1 MLTPS
6 KPGDSGSAALRL
18 LRHQHTR
25 LKEALAIL
33 VSASQRPPDAL
44 IEALNGVEA
53 EIDRA
58 VNLMANDHIELLQ
71 LRAISKT
78 WGMINSSLDLQTVI
92 TEAMQQIIE
101 LTGAERGYILWRK
114 PDSEA
119 LEFRVACSIEND
131 PSDKSFEI
139 SRTIVNRV
147 IETAEPLLTDNA
159 SSDARMDN
167 SASVAFFALRSVLCV
182 PLKDREG
189 VVVGVVYVANRL
201 RAGVFTLRELNLMT
215 AFSDQAAI
223 AIENARLFTRVKTDL
238 QKTKGELERLR
249 IEVNHA
255 QREQQVKD
263 ITDTDYF
270 KDLSAKVRE
279 MRGQPPADDKPP
291 SLP

>member
-1 MLTPS
+1 MMTPS

-18 LRHQHTR
+18 LRQQHTR
-25 LKEALAIL
+25 LKEALAKL
-33 VSASQRPPDAL
+33 LSAQRPPDAIL
-44 IEALNGVEA
+44 EELNGAEA

-58 VNLMANDHIELLQ
+58 VDLVANDHVELLQ
-71 LRAISKT
+71 LRSLAKT

-92 TEAMQQIIE
+92 TQAMQQVIE
-101 LTGAERGYILWRK
+101 LSGAERGYILWRK
-114 PDSEA
+114 PDAEE

-131 PSDKSFEI
+131 PADKSFEI

-159 SSDARMDN
+159 SNDSRVDN

-182 PLKDREG
+182 PLKDRNAA
-189 VVVGVVYVANRL
+189 VVGVVYVANRL
-201 RAGVFTLRELNLMT
+201 RTGVFTLRELNLLT

-249 IEVNHA
+249 IEINQA
-255 QREQQVKD
+255 QRQQQVKD

-279 MRGQPPADDKPP
+279 MRAQSPDENKPP